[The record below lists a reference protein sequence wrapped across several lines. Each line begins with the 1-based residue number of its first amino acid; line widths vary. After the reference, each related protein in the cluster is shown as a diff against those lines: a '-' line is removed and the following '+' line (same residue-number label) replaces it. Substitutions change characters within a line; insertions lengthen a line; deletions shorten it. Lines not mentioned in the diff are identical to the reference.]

1 MAGLNKIGDKKV
13 VDSIDFKVV
22 VYNRRCI
29 ASHHLGKTR
38 LMPN

>member
-22 VYNRRCI
+22 VYNRHCI
-29 ASHHLGKTR
+29 ASHLGKTR
-38 LMPN
+38 LVPI